1 MFAGHVG
8 AGLAIAG
15 AERRV
20 NVGVFIAAAL
30 LLDGMLWLLVLL
42 GWEQVAIPADFA
54 RTHQPDFVFPYS
66 HGLVASL
73 VWSAIAGA
81 VAFVACAR
89 LPAARARVAAL
100 VAAAVFSHWLLDA
113 LVHRPELP
121 LAGAAST
128 MMGLGLWHSMPLAL
142 AVEAAIVGVGL
153 LLFVR
158 GNRLPRGKL
167 LALAALTVIMLVFTV
182 VGMTIAPAPPS
193 AQAMAGSSLATLAVV
208 CVLVCWLGRAPHE
221 SSPRRGPL

>member
-8 AGLAIAG
+8 AGLAIG
-15 AERRV
+15 SAERRV

-30 LLDGMLWLLVLL
+30 LLDGVLWLLVLL
-42 GWEQVAIPADFA
+42 GWEQVAIPADFI

-81 VAFVACAR
+81 VAFVGCAR

-113 LVHRPELP
+113 LVHQPELP
-121 LAGAAST
+121 LAGATST
-128 MMGLGLWHSMPLAL
+128 AVGLGLWRHMFVAL
-142 AVEAAIVGVGL
+142 AVEAAIVGTGL
-153 LLFVR
+153 LLFIR

-167 LALAALTVIMLVFTV
+167 LALVTLTIIILVFTV

-193 AQAMAGSSLATLAVV
+193 AQAMAGSSLATLAVISA
-208 CVLVCWLGRAPHE
+208 LVVWLGRAPRDGR
-221 SSPRRGPL
+221 PRQ

>member
-20 NVGVFIAAAL
+20 NVGVFITAAL
-30 LLDGMLWLLVLL
+30 LLDGVLWLLVLL
-42 GWEQVAIPADFA
+42 GWEQVALPANFI

-66 HGLVASL
+66 HGLAAGL
-73 VWSAIAGA
+73 AWSAVAGA

-89 LPAARARVAAL
+89 RPPARARVAAL
-100 VAAAVFSHWLLDA
+100 IAAAVFSHWLLDA
-113 LVHRPELP
+113 LVHQPELP

-128 MMGLGLWHSMPLAL
+128 RVGLGLWQQMPWAL
-142 AVEAAIVGVGL
+142 AVEAAIVAVGL

-158 GNRLPRGKL
+158 ASRLPRGKL
-167 LALAALTVIMLVFTV
+167 LALIALTFIILVFTV
-182 VGMTIAPAPPS
+182 AGMTIAPAPPS
-193 AQAMAGSSLATLAVV
+193 AQAMASSSLATLVV
-208 CVLVCWLGRAPHE
+208 ICALVFWLGRAPRE
-221 SSPRRGPL
+221 GRS